1 VDDAFSTLSTVPCP
15 SSSIAPPP
23 DASYLHLPWSALRR
37 RRGSSWLWY
46 QLLGLHLAA
55 PFFFYLS
62 ISLFFLS
69 LSNTRTHTHT
79 HTPRKAAICF
89 AKRHSLVITETTCF
103 PSPHGL
109 LFHYADMQYIYKR
122 LGTLPHA
129 THATKQTHHS
139 TNYSMI

>member
-62 ISLFFLS
+62 ISLFFVS
-69 LSNTRTHTHT
+69 LKHKN
-79 HTPRKAAICF
+79 
-89 AKRHSLVITETTCF
+89 
-103 PSPHGL
+103 
-109 LFHYADMQYIYKR
+109 
-122 LGTLPHA
+122 
-129 THATKQTHHS
+129 THAYAYTKEGSNLLCKETLLGDYRDYMFPQPS
-139 TNYSMI
+139 RPSFPLRRYAIYI